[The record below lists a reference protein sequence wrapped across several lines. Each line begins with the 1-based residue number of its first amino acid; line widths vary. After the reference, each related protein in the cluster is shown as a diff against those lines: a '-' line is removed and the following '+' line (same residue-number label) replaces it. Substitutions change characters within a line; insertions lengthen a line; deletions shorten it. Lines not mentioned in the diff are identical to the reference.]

1 MPIEEFYG
9 YATQRSASGLVIA
22 TADFSE
28 AGLNPEVTPDLR
40 EKLALAGAMALSGY
54 EEFTALDSEE
64 RRQAF
69 AQVGAGV
76 DKDGNEYG
84 GVNFVAHKPTMLI
97 RALHAQGA
105 RGNRALRPIR
115 TQLLNSLDELYQK
128 AFRDQVVIADPQQ
141 YARVRHDMRRH

>member
-1 MPIEEFYG
+1 MAIEEFYG

-28 AGLNPEVTPDLR
+28 AGLNPEVTPELR
-40 EKLALAGAMALSGY
+40 ERLALAGAMALNAY
-54 EEFTALDSEE
+54 EEFTVLKADE
-64 RRQAF
+64 RREAF

-97 RALHAQGA
+97 RALHAQGN
-105 RGNRALRPIR
+105 RGNHALRPIR
-115 TQLLNSLDELYQK
+115 TQLLNGLDELYQK
-128 AFRDQVVIADPQQ
+128 AFRGQVIISDPEQ
-141 YARVRHDMRRH
+141 YKQARRDMRRR